1 MGIVATASLITA
13 FLAGSAALFAP
24 CCIGVLL
31 PSYLASIFRT
41 RTKIFLM
48 TFVYYL
54 GLLTVFLPL
63 GLGIASL
70 GGLFRD
76 YHGVF
81 FTLGGLF
88 MVVLGLSLVLGK
100 SLMLPLH
107 VHPKL
112 GKQHNFSSLY
122 VLGIFSGIATSCCAP
137 VLAGVLALS
146 ALPGSW
152 LLGSV
157 YSLAFVTGMV
167 VPLFGFALIYDRTKA
182 LKRFT
187 ALKRQVH
194 YSLFGQKVS
203 VYLSHLVSG
212 ILYLL
217 IGVFILLFERR
228 GPEVFGGNY
237 QIDIN
242 IWTAQV
248 TQFANRVT
256 RNVPEWLWAIV
267 FVLIFTLIAWSAYRQ
282 AHKNEEKV
290 IQEKEHKS

>member
-13 FLAGSAALFAP
+13 FLAGTAALFAP

-88 MVVLGLSLVLGK
+88 MVALGLSLVLGK
-100 SLMLPLH
+100 SLMLPIH

-112 GKQHNFSSLY
+112 GKQHNFGSLY

-146 ALPGSW
+146 AMPGSW
-152 LLGSV
+152 VLGSI
-157 YSLAFVTGMV
+157 YALAFVTGMV
-167 VPLFGFALIYDRTKA
+167 VPLFVFALLIDRTKA
-182 LKRFT
+182 LKRFQS
-187 ALKRQVH
+187 LKRQVR
-194 YSLFGQKVS
+194 YSLFGQHIS

-212 ILYLL
+212 ILYIL
-217 IGVFILLFERR
+217 IGVFILLFERK
-228 GPEVFGGNY
+228 GPEVFSANY
-237 QIDIN
+237 QININ

-248 TQFANRVT
+248 TQAISRVT
-256 RNVPEWLWAIV
+256 SHVSERVWAV
-267 FVLIFTLIAWSAYRQ
+267 IFIAAFAFIAWSACRQ
-282 AHKNEEKV
+282 ARKEQVNGQEEDR
-290 IQEKEHKS
+290 S

>member
-13 FLAGSAALFAP
+13 FLAGMAGLFAP

-70 GGLFRD
+70 GSLFRD

-81 FTLGGLF
+81 FVLGGLF
-88 MVVLGLSLVLGK
+88 MIALGVSLVFGK
-100 SLMLPLH
+100 SLMLPIN
-107 VHPKL
+107 VHPKI
-112 GKQHNFSSLY
+112 GKQHNFGSLY

-152 LLGSV
+152 ALGAV
-157 YSLAFVTGMV
+157 YALAFVTGMV
-167 VPLFGFALIYDRTKA
+167 VPLFVVATLVDRTRA
-182 LKRFT
+182 LQRFQSLKRP
-187 ALKRQVH
+187 VH
-194 YSLFGQKVS
+194 YRFLGRRVT
-203 VYLSHLVSG
+203 VHLSHLVSG
-212 ILYLL
+212 ILYIT
-217 IGVFILLFERR
+217 IGVFILLFERS
-228 GPEVFGGNY
+228 GPEAFGAKY
-237 QIDIN
+237 QVDIN
-242 IWTAQV
+242 LWVAQ
-248 TQFANRVT
+248 TT
-256 RNVPEWLWAIV
+256 RTVSRFTNHIPEGILAVI
-267 FVLIFTLIAWSAYRQ
+267 FVSIFGLIAWSAWRQ
-282 AHKNEEKV
+282 ARGEIEQTDHKE
-290 IQEKEHKS
+290 IKS